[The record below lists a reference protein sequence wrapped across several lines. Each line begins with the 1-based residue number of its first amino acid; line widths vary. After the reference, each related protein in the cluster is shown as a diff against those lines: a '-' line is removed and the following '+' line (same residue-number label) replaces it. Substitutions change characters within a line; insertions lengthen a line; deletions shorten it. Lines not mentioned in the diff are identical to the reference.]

1 MKAPKVAK
9 SPKAYKSNKS
19 EPAGATTSPTPV
31 CTASFTFVPT
41 SEEPITA
48 DEAEEELENLS
59 NTISDSLFGVST
71 NDEPFTATTIDTTAG
86 ATFGGAKG
94 DETFAVEVVSV
105 VETVSTAAVTA
116 DVASDPDISGNA
128 VITAFLEENTP
139 SMVSFEGEL
148 SSDISTPVGVL
159 VIGLKLSEGGSYE
172 MDFLPDFQDPSV
184 ASDFLGLSFTLTSGL
199 RRRHLQTAAF

>member
-19 EPAGATTSPTPV
+19 EPAGATAGPTPV

-71 NDEPFTATTIDTTAG
+71 NDEPFTAKTIDTTAG
-86 ATFGGAKG
+86 GTFGGAKG
-94 DETFAVEVVSV
+94 
-105 VETVSTAAVTA
+105 
-116 DVASDPDISGNA
+116 
-128 VITAFLEENTP
+128 
-139 SMVSFEGEL
+139 
-148 SSDISTPVGVL
+148 
-159 VIGLKLSEGGSYE
+159 
-172 MDFLPDFQDPSV
+172 
-184 ASDFLGLSFTLTSGL
+184 
-199 RRRHLQTAAF
+199 